1 MYTNTHNGAPVPTMH
16 SARNLK
22 TRPEGLNYAELGM
35 VVRKAI
41 VEGRIVPGPVMQICD
56 DDPETPKIRNPR
68 SHGTRNCKVCGSEYE
83 ALSYTVQTCGD
94 KCRHIARSESAKARH
109 TPFAREVVQ
118 CVICG
123 VNPTSSVKSTTCS
136 NECRVLLKR
145 QKSLAALV
153 KKEGK

>member
-1 MYTNTHNGAPVPTMH
+1 MH

-35 VVRKAI
+35 IVRKAI

-56 DDPETPKIRNPR
+56 DDAEAPKIRNPR
-68 SHGTRNCKVCGSEYE
+68 SHGTRNCKVCGNEYE
-83 ALSYTVQTCGD
+83 ALSYTVQTCGVE
-94 KCRHIARSESAKARH
+94 CRHIARSESAKARH
-109 TPFAREVVQ
+109 RPCTKDLVH

-123 VNPTSSVKSTTCS
+123 VKPTSSDKSTTCS
-136 NECRVLLKR
+136 NECRVVLKR
-145 QKSLAALV
+145 QKSLAALA